1 MFPITDTSNPIL
13 VAQAVEGI
21 QRRLYPG
28 HSPTVLHRLFG
39 DVEAMFQGRYLDYQ
53 SIDLRYHDFQHT
65 LQATLCLAELFAGR
79 HAASAEP
86 SLSAREFECGV
97 AAVVFHDTGYLKLR
111 ADTSGTGAKYTYTH
125 VLRSCAVAASY
136 LPTAGFDQIELNVI
150 LNAIGCTGPTSNLY
164 PIAFGSPAEK
174 IIGCCVAAADYLGQM
189 AASDY
194 PDELGFLYAEFEES
208 DDYLGLPRH
217 LRAFKS
223 ADDLIARTPD
233 FWRGHV
239 LPKLQRPL
247 LGIHR
252 YLAEPFPDGK
262 NRYLDAIEHNI
273 SRIQLLKR
281 P

>member
-1 MFPITDTSNPIL
+1 MFPITDTSNPIT
-13 VAQAVEGI
+13 VAATVEQI
-21 QRRLYPG
+21 QHRLYPG
-28 HSPTVLHRLFG
+28 HPATVLRRLFA
-39 DVEAMFQGRYLDYQ
+39 DVQAMFEGRYLDYQ
-53 SIDLRYHDFQHT
+53 AIDLRYHDFQHT
-65 LQATLCLAELFAGR
+65 LQATLCLAELFAAR
-79 HAASAEP
+79 HEASAEP
-86 SLSAREFECGV
+86 ALSAREFECGL
-97 AAVVFHDTGYLKLR
+97 AAVVLHDTGYLKLR
-111 ADTSGTGAKYTYTH
+111 ADTAGTGAKYTYTH

-136 LPTAGFDQIELNVI
+136 LPTAGFGPDALNVV

-164 PIAFGSPAEK
+164 PISFGSPAEK

-194 PDELGFLYAEFEES
+194 PDELGFLYEEFEES
-208 DDYLGLPRH
+208 DDFLGVPRN

-239 LPKLQRPL
+239 LPKLQRQF

-252 YLAEPFPDGK
+252 YLAQPFPDGK